1 MTKRSL
7 TSWTLAAVAI
17 AAIAGATYYTRG
29 GARQSPRARPAQQA
43 GAPLQT
49 GRAELATTRLA
60 LERQLA
66 ADPGDTA
73 SAVRYADLA
82 LREIRVTA
90 NAGLAKAAEQ
100 ALRAAI
106 EQTGPS
112 YEAERMLTSVLLSQH
127 RFREATLLAERL
139 ARLEPADAWLQ
150 GAIGDAALEMGEYDR
165 AFDAFD
171 RMAEMRPDSSSYARV
186 AYARELRGDLDGAL
200 AIMRMALDSASPH
213 DLEAQAWYACE
224 VGALLFELGRPAEAR
239 RAYGRAL
246 HAYPSYAPALLGQ
259 ARVRAGEGD
268 LAGATAAAREA
279 LAEAPSADAHAL
291 LGALFE
297 ASGDAAAATRHYA
310 LAEAG
315 WMTEAPEPL
324 AEAHHLATLGRRLD
338 RARQLMDAET
348 RSRTDIHTMDAAA
361 WTAHAAGDD
370 AAARRAIAEAL
381 RTGTRSRHIHY
392 HAAAIAARAGD
403 EQAARRHLDVA
414 LAGDLTFDVREA
426 PAARAL
432 RETLDKR
439 AAAAPASPSSP
450 STHAPTGLE

>member
-1 MTKRSL
+1 MTTRSW

-17 AAIAGATYYTRG
+17 AAAAGVTLYTRE
-29 GARQSPRARPAQQA
+29 GARPTPRARPAQLA

-66 ADPGDTA
+66 TEPGDTA

-90 NAGLAKAAEQ
+90 NAGLARAAEQ

-106 EQTGPS
+106 EHTGPS

-127 RFREATLLAERL
+127 RFREATVLAERL
-139 ARLEPADAWLQ
+139 VRLEPADAWLQ

-171 RMAEMRPDSSSYARV
+171 RMAAMRPDSSSYARV
-186 AYARELRGDLDGAL
+186 AYARELQGDLDGAL
-200 AIMRMALDSASPH
+200 HVMTLALESASPH

-259 ARVRAGEGD
+259 ARARAGEGD
-268 LAGATAAAREA
+268 IAGAMAAAREA
-279 LAEAPSADAHAL
+279 LAEAPTADAHAL
-291 LGALFE
+291 LGALLE
-297 ASGDAAAATRHYA
+297 ASGDGPAATRHFA

-315 WMTEAPEPL
+315 WATEAPEPL
-324 AEAHHLATLGRRLD
+324 AEAHHLATMGRRLD

-361 WTAHAAGDD
+361 WTAHAAGD
-370 AAARRAIAEAL
+370 AAAAQRDIALAL

-403 EQAARRHLDVA
+403 ELAARRHLDVA

-432 RETLDKR
+432 RETLRQR
-439 AAAAPASPSSP
+439 AAAAPASTVSSP
-450 STHAPTGLE
+450 ADTPIGLE